1 MSQETVA
8 APPESVVKSL
18 FVRAEAESLA
28 SVRTLL
34 REAGLPESDLQEKHM
49 EAFFVSRAGDEG
61 ILACVG
67 LERFGDTALLRSLA
81 VRADAR
87 GNGVGDQALQTME
100 AFAASKGVNRLCILT
115 TTAEP
120 FFEARGFERCDRTAL
135 PASVQASSEFK
146 SLCPASAVCMFKE
159 INPTSSTEKHRHG

>member
-1 MSQETVA
+1 MPQE
-8 APPESVVKSL
+8 PSESLVRSL
-18 FVRAEAESLA
+18 FVRAEAASL
-28 SVRTLL
+28 SPVRSLL
-34 REAGLPESDLQEKHM
+34 RDAGLPESDLREEHM

-87 GNGVGDQALQTME
+87 GHGVGDQALQTME
-100 AFAASKGVNRLCILT
+100 AFAASKGVNRLCI

-120 FFEARGFERCDRTAL
+120 FFEGRGFERCDRTAL
-135 PASVQASSEFK
+135 PASVQASTEFK

-159 INPTSSTEKHRHG
+159 ITPTSTEKHRHG

>member
-1 MSQETVA
+1 MSK
-8 APPESVVKSL
+8 APSESLVKFL
-18 FVRAEAESLA
+18 FVRAEAALLTP
-28 SVRTLL
+28 VRSLL
-34 REAGLPESDLQEKHM
+34 READLPESDLQEQHM

-67 LERFGDTALLRSLA
+67 LERFGETALLRSLA

-120 FFEARGFERCDRTAL
+120 FFETRGFERCDRTAL

-146 SLCPASAVCMFKE
+146 SLCPSTAVCMFKE
-159 INPTSSTEKHRHG
+159 ITPTSPTEIHRHG

>member
-1 MSQETVA
+1 MSQD
-8 APPESVVKSL
+8 PSESLVRSL
-18 FVRAEAESLA
+18 FVHAEAASLPP
-28 SVRTLL
+28 VRALL
-34 REAGLPESDLQEKHM
+34 GEAGLPESDLREEHM

-61 ILACVG
+61 IVACIG

-87 GNGVGDQALQTME
+87 GNGMGDQALQAME
-100 AFAASKGVNRLCILT
+100 VFAASKGVHRFCILT

-120 FFEARGFERCDRTAL
+120 FFEAHGFERCNRTAL

-159 INPTSSTEKHRHG
+159 INPTSSTEKYRHG

>member
-1 MSQETVA
+1 MPQE
-8 APPESVVKSL
+8 PSESPVRSL
-18 FVRAEAESLA
+18 FVRAEAASLPP
-28 SVRTLL
+28 VRSLL
-34 REAGLPESDLQEKHM
+34 RDAGLPESDLQEEHM

-67 LERFGDTALLRSLA
+67 LERFGETALLRSLA

-87 GNGVGDQALQTME
+87 GHGVGDQALQTME

-120 FFEARGFERCDRTAL
+120 FFETRGFERCDRTAL

>member
-1 MSQETVA
+1 MSQ
-8 APPESVVKSL
+8 APLTASPEAVVKSL

-28 SVRTLL
+28 SVRMLL
-34 REAGLPESDLQEKHM
+34 RDAGLPESDLQEDHM

-67 LERFGDTALLRSLA
+67 LERFGETALLRSLA

-87 GNGVGDQALQTME
+87 GQGVGDQALQTME
-100 AFAASKGVNRLCILT
+100 EFAASKGVNRLCILT
-115 TTAEP
+115 TTAAP
-120 FFEARGFERCDRTAL
+120 FFEARGFKHCDRTAL
-135 PASVQASSEFK
+135 PASVQASTEFK

-159 INPTSSTEKHRHG
+159 ITPTSTEKHRHG